1 MLQDLK
7 KNIELN
13 YKGKH
18 NGIFLFSFSFIN
30 SNNFNMGRGI
40 MRIPNNS
47 NFSKEIAK
55 KFKQIFHRD
64 MTLGGLQDLQ
74 EQLDLIDSVDTHLVN
89 QVSQLNK
96 GNGHEQSKKNVSPTR
111 AVRQE
116 YTQGKGAIGKIV
128 PFETKE
134 KGFGF

>member
-1 MLQDLK
+1 
-7 KNIELN
+7 
-13 YKGKH
+13 
-18 NGIFLFSFSFIN
+18 
-30 SNNFNMGRGI
+30 

-47 NFSKEIAK
+47 NFSTEIAK

-89 QVSQLNK
+89 QVSQLK
-96 GNGHEQSKKNVSPTR
+96 GNGHEQSKKNVSGSR

-116 YTQGKGAIGKIV
+116 YTQGKSVTGKTVQI
-128 PFETKE
+128 ETE
-134 KGFGF
+134 KKGVGI

>member
-1 MLQDLK
+1 
-7 KNIELN
+7 
-13 YKGKH
+13 
-18 NGIFLFSFSFIN
+18 
-30 SNNFNMGRGI
+30 

-47 NFSKEIAK
+47 NFSTEIAK

-89 QVSQLNK
+89 QVSKLNK
-96 GNGHEQSKKNVSPTR
+96 GNGHEPTTQKNVSGSR

-116 YTQGKGAIGKIV
+116 YTQGKSVTGKTVQI
-128 PFETKE
+128 ETKK
-134 KGFGF
+134 KGVGI

>member
-1 MLQDLK
+1 
-7 KNIELN
+7 
-13 YKGKH
+13 
-18 NGIFLFSFSFIN
+18 
-30 SNNFNMGRGI
+30 

-74 EQLDLIDSVDTHLVN
+74 EQLDLINPVDSYLEN
-89 QVSQLNK
+89 QVIQIRKAN
-96 GNGHEQSKKNVSPTR
+96 EPKKNVSGSR

-116 YTQGKGAIGKIV
+116 YTQGKSVTGKTVQI
-128 PFETKE
+128 ETE
-134 KGFGF
+134 KKGVGI

>member
-1 MLQDLK
+1 M
-7 KNIELN
+7 
-13 YKGKH
+13 GKE
-18 NGIFLFSFSFIN
+18 
-30 SNNFNMGRGI
+30 I
-40 MRIPNNS
+40 MRIPTNS

-89 QVSQLNK
+89 QVSQLK
-96 GNGHEQSKKNVSPTR
+96 GNGHEQSKKNVSGSR

-116 YTQGKGAIGKIV
+116 YTQGKSVTGKTVQI
-128 PFETKE
+128 ETE
-134 KGFGF
+134 KKGVGI

>member
-1 MLQDLK
+1 
-7 KNIELN
+7 
-13 YKGKH
+13 
-18 NGIFLFSFSFIN
+18 
-30 SNNFNMGRGI
+30 

-74 EQLDLIDSVDTHLVN
+74 EQLDLINPVDTHLVN
-89 QVSQLNK
+89 QVSQLK
-96 GNGHEQSKKNVSPTR
+96 GNGHEQSKKNVSGSR

-116 YTQGKGAIGKIV
+116 YTQGKSVTGKTVQI
-128 PFETKE
+128 ETE
-134 KGFGF
+134 KKGVGI

>member
-1 MLQDLK
+1 
-7 KNIELN
+7 
-13 YKGKH
+13 
-18 NGIFLFSFSFIN
+18 
-30 SNNFNMGRGI
+30 
-40 MRIPNNS
+40 
-47 NFSKEIAK
+47 
-55 KFKQIFHRD
+55 
-64 MTLGGLQDLQ
+64 
-74 EQLDLIDSVDTHLVN
+74 LVN
-89 QVSQLNK
+89 QVSKLNK

>member
-1 MLQDLK
+1 
-7 KNIELN
+7 
-13 YKGKH
+13 
-18 NGIFLFSFSFIN
+18 
-30 SNNFNMGRGI
+30 
-40 MRIPNNS
+40 MRIPVNS
-47 NFSKEIAK
+47 NFTKELSKRIPK
-55 KFKQIFHRD
+55 QFKEMFSKD
-64 MTLGGLQDLQ
+64 MSFGGLQDLQ

-89 QVSQLNK
+89 QVSKLNK
-96 GNGHEQSKKNVSPTR
+96 GNEHEPKKNVSPTR

>member
-1 MLQDLK
+1 
-7 KNIELN
+7 
-13 YKGKH
+13 
-18 NGIFLFSFSFIN
+18 
-30 SNNFNMGRGI
+30 
-40 MRIPNNS
+40 MRIPTNS

-74 EQLDLIDSVDTHLVN
+74 EQIDLINPVDTHLVN
-89 QVSQLNK
+89 QVSQLKESN
-96 GNGHEQSKKNVSPTR
+96 NGQANVSSPR

-128 PFETKE
+128 QIETEE
-134 KGFGF
+134 KGVGF